1 MEILSPTSEFSVE
14 RGQDAR
20 LARRL
25 GDLENQRIVAIWN
38 GRRPGPGRE
47 FLTAI
52 LQHFAAKHHL
62 ASWDVVQKPYL
73 GNPAPPELVD
83 EVLASGASAV
93 LTGLGD

>member
-1 MEILSPTSEFSVE
+1 MEILSPTSEFAVKQE
-14 RGQDAR
+14 VGHMAGR
-20 LARRL
+20 LR
-25 GDLENQRIVAIWN
+25 DLEKRRIVAIWN

-47 FLTAI
+47 FLTAV
-52 LQHFAAKHHL
+52 LKHLESEHHL

-83 EVLASGASAV
+83 DVLATGADAV